1 MAAHLDGSREE
12 IKGLTAAPGLEHNM
26 NIKNETGSRTMLQI
40 FTMMFFSLAAF
51 AGIAILSEMLIGSW
65 PEVKRALRA
74 QEATLPRPVP
84 TRIRMVRWTRQ
95 SPVRPT
101 LRAAA

>member
-1 MAAHLDGSREE
+1 
-12 IKGLTAAPGLEHNM
+12 
-26 NIKNETGSRTMLQI
+26 MLQI

-65 PEVKRALRA
+65 PEVKRALSTPA
-74 QEATLPRPVP
+74 ATLPRSVLG
-84 TRIRMVRWTRQ
+84 RVRTARRAQ
-95 SPVRPT
+95 RPALRPT

>member
-1 MAAHLDGSREE
+1 
-12 IKGLTAAPGLEHNM
+12 
-26 NIKNETGSRTMLQI
+26 MLQI

-65 PEVKRALRA
+65 PDVKRALSAR
-74 QEATLPRPVP
+74 EATLPRPVP
-84 TRIRMVRWTRQ
+84 GRVRTVQRVQRPAIRA
-95 SPVRPT
+95 T

>member
-1 MAAHLDGSREE
+1 
-12 IKGLTAAPGLEHNM
+12 
-26 NIKNETGSRTMLQI
+26 MLQI
-40 FTMMFFSLAAF
+40 FTMMFFSLTAC

-65 PEVKRALRA
+65 PEVKRALGA

-84 TRIRMVRWTRQ
+84 TRVWMVRWTRQ